1 MVWENFSLPR
11 ELEQLAGD
19 TALEKIHNYYQLY
32 DKISDTAICVYKVV
46 LDEHESIKD
55 IVLVYS
61 NPRHSHL
68 MKPEHMQEIVGHSY
82 LDFVNDTAFK
92 WLKISYDAAFLG
104 KRFADTIYTA
114 TAKKFMKYTAQRAFA
129 KGYVMFTFSSITDMP
144 NLDELIRRRWQTDEV
159 IVSISQYLRMPGS
172 LKSLCQ
178 RVFAEMANYLKPSG
192 IYIVEH
198 SEEGR
203 KCLFEWCAPHIASV
217 KDVINDLS
225 VKVAHKAWHT
235 LVEGENVYMVDNVE
249 ALRDFDYSLYSFY
262 SCRGVKSF
270 VIAPFYYRGEV
281 QGALV
286 VENPLLN
293 PEIDVKRLL
302 EMSAYLLGAEL
313 RANTMLQKLHFVSR
327 HDLLTGLYNRNAME
341 QDVDEL
347 VRKQVELGLVFADLN
362 GMKRLNDTEG
372 HAAGDLLLKR
382 AARLLELLFG
392 QGMVYRIGGD
402 EFLVLSRQYSQKE
415 FEERVLALR
424 VQAKFID
431 VSLSVGSR
439 YLKNS
444 ASLREEM
451 RKADREMYNAKQEY
465 YKTHPQE
472 KMDSRS

>member
-1 MVWENFSLPR
+1 MVWENFSLPQ
-11 ELEQLAGD
+11 ELEQLSGS

-32 DKISDTAICVYKVV
+32 DKISDTAICVYKVI
-46 LDEHESIKD
+46 LDEHESIQD

-61 NPRHSHL
+61 NPRHSQL
-68 MKPEHMQEIVGHSY
+68 MKKEETQEIVGHSY

-129 KGYVMFTFSSITDMP
+129 KGYVMFTFSSITEMP

-159 IVSISQYLRMPGS
+159 IVSISQYLRLPGC
-172 LKSLCQ
+172 LKSLCL
-178 RVFAEMANYLKPSG
+178 RSFAEMANYITPSS

-198 SEEGR
+198 TADER
-203 KCLFEWCAPHIASV
+203 RCLCEWCAPNVASV
-217 KDVINDLS
+217 QDVINDLS
-225 VKVAHKAWHT
+225 VNVAHKAWHT

-249 ALRDFDYSLYSFY
+249 ALRDFDYSMYSFY
-262 SCRGVKSF
+262 SSRGVKSF
-270 VIAPFYYRGEV
+270 VIAPFYYYGEV
-281 QGALV
+281 QGALI
-286 VENPLLN
+286 VENPTLN
-293 PEIDVKRLL
+293 PEIDVKRLM

-313 RANTMLQKLHFVSR
+313 RANMMLKKLHFVSR

-341 QDVDEL
+341 QDVNKL
-347 VRKQVELGLVFADLN
+347 VQKQVELGLVFADLN

-424 VQAKFID
+424 AQAKFID
-431 VSLSVGSR
+431 ISLSVGSR

-444 ASLREEM
+444 ALLREEM
-451 RKADREMYNAKQEY
+451 RQADREMYNAKQEY

-472 KMDSRS
+472 KLDSRS

>member
-1 MVWENFSLPR
+1 MVWENFSLPQ
-11 ELEQLAGD
+11 ELEQLPGS

-32 DKISDTAICVYKVV
+32 DKISDTAICIYKVI
-46 LDEHESIKD
+46 LDANESITD

-61 NPRHSHL
+61 NPRHSQL
-68 MKPEHMQEIVGHSY
+68 MKSDDKQEIVGHSY

-114 TAKKFMKYTAQRAFA
+114 TARKFMKYTAQRAFA
-129 KGYVMFTFSSITDMP
+129 KGYVMFTFASITDMP
-144 NLDELIRRRWQTDEV
+144 NLDELIRRRWQTDEI
-159 IVSISQYLRMPGS
+159 IVSISQYLRLPGC

-178 RVFAEMANYLKPSG
+178 RAFAEMANYLKPSS

-198 SEEGR
+198 TVDER
-203 KCLFEWCAPHIASV
+203 RCLCEWCAPKVAFV

-225 VKVAHKAWHT
+225 VNVAHKAWHS

-249 ALRDFDYSLYSFY
+249 ALRDFDFSMYSFY

-270 VIAPFYYRGEV
+270 VIAPFYYHGDV

-293 PEIDVKRLL
+293 PEIDVKRLM

-313 RANTMLQKLHFVSR
+313 RANTMLKKLHFVSR
-327 HDLLTGLYNRNAME
+327 HDLLTGLYNRNVME
-341 QDVDEL
+341 QDVEKL
-347 VRKQVELGLVFADLN
+347 VHKQVELGLVFADLN

-402 EFLVLSRQYSQKE
+402 EFLVLSSQYSQQE
-415 FEERVLALR
+415 FAERVLALR

-444 ASLREEM
+444 ALLREEM
-451 RKADREMYNAKQEY
+451 RQADREMYAAKQKY
-465 YKTHPQE
+465 YQMHPLE
-472 KMDSRS
+472 KLDSRT